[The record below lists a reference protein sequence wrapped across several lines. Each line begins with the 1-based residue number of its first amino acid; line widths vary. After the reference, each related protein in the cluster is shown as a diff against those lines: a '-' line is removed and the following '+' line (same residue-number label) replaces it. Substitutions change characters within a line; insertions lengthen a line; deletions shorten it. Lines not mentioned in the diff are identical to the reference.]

1 MSMAVPEKTQGI
13 HLEPPRPRPL
23 KDQVARELRRIIE
36 QHLQP
41 GDQLMSER
49 ELSERLQVSR
59 GTVREAVQFLHALGL
74 VEVRHGSGTFV
85 RAAHSGREE
94 LRAQWRQWTIRH
106 AERIH
111 ELLEVRRGLESFAAE
126 LAAARLAGRGDRAMV
141 EALAQMAAAAAA
153 SDVAAAVEAD
163 ALFHHALCEATG
175 NPTLVELDDTLCNQ
189 LVQERAATWD
199 LPGRAQR
206 SIEEHSAI
214 YEAIRGRDA
223 GAARAAVI
231 AHLASVER
239 DLQRAVFAERRKG
252 DRHRSHGRAAT

>member
-1 MSMAVPEKTQGI
+1 MTVMAVPEKEQAI
-13 HLEPPRPRPL
+13 RLEPLRPRPL
-23 KDQVARELRRIIE
+23 KDQVAGELRRMIE

-49 ELSERLQVSR
+49 ELSERLRVSR

-74 VEVRHGSGTFV
+74 VEIRHGSGTFV
-85 RAAHSGREE
+85 RAAHKGREE
-94 LRAQWRQWTIRH
+94 LRTQWREWTMRH

-126 LAAARLAGRGDRAMV
+126 LAAERLADQGADTMAA
-141 EALAQMAAAAAA
+141 ALAQMAAAAAS

-163 ALFHHALCEATG
+163 ALFHHGLCQATG
-175 NPTLVELDDTLCNQ
+175 NPTLVELDDAICRQ
-189 LVQERAATWD
+189 LIQERAAAWD
-199 LPGRAQR
+199 LPGRSQR

-214 YEAIRGRDA
+214 FEAIRRRHG

-231 AHLASVER
+231 AHLSSVER
-239 DLQRAVFAERRKG
+239 DLERAVFPDRRKG
-252 DRHRSHGRAAT
+252 DKP